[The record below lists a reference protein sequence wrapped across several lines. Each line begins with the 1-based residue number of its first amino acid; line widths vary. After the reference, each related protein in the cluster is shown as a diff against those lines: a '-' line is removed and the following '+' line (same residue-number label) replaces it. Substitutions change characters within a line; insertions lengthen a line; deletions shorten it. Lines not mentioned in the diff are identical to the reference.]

1 MMSLMQMAYVVAVR
15 RIFSSWRL
23 ELVLFLGMLLAVAL
37 MASGVIFSNLLAEA
51 ALRHAL
57 NEATPEEA
65 NFSVRVFSGQKAP
78 PTTEGR
84 MRHYASNLGFA
95 DARVA
100 SRVEEFLAE
109 QSLLVET
116 ATFFFSGHPKLDLDN
131 DIRPRGEI
139 KYLSS
144 LTGDRTRLV
153 EGRWPYAAEGSS
165 PTEGPLEVAVD
176 TLGASLLGLSTGG
189 EMNIFPAASF
199 EDPPVAPVRIVGV
212 FERMDPEDEYWYRS
226 DRTFSFHDDQWTIV
240 PLFTSQNAIL
250 ERVYRVYPRLYTDI
264 TWTYYLDR
272 QSVKAGDADDLL
284 DTLLLVRYDVRTNLA
299 NSSSRIRLDQVLDDY
314 KEQLLL
320 ARIPLYLILFLVI
333 GILTYYLAL
342 IASLVV
348 KSRAAEISML
358 KSRGATTPHVGLMS
372 FIEGILLA
380 IPSTAL
386 GPLVALAV
394 VRTLG
399 RVFFGLGGSEDLV
412 EVPVALSFQSYL
424 LGGAGALLGVI
435 VLTVS
440 TLAAARQGMVE
451 FRQMGARPP
460 QAPFIHRYYLDI
472 LLLGLIA
479 LFWWQVQSRGAFLV
493 RPLGSR
499 GLEIDYSL
507 LLGPALGLLA
517 IGLLVM
523 RFFPIVVGLLA
534 RLAEPVGPVWLVH
547 GLRHVSRDPI
557 VPGSLVVLL
566 MFATALGV
574 IGSAFSATLERN
586 QEERALYAA
595 GADLRIEHGGS
606 SAPRQLQGIS
616 EQADSLDFVDVA
628 VEVQRTS
635 GHVTTTGFS
644 TSGTLLAVRAEDFAN
659 VGWYR
664 PDFAGGLTLEEL
676 TGLLAPQ
683 PRDKGAI
690 SEGGP
695 TDGRG
700 SAASNGYEDGILLPE
715 DATGMSLYVQP
726 GRPDNRMT
734 LRARM
739 QDNRGYYFDTMFGQP
754 GGGSGGI
761 GLDFREWREL
771 ESDLQPLFRGGA
783 NSRAAQRFGE
793 PQPPYRLLAIHIA
806 SRGGAPEPGALFLS
820 SLKAIAP
827 NGSQPLEDFR
837 HVDGWQVIED
847 YSRPGLFAL
856 ESSESVQAPED
867 GSGEGG
873 RIRKTARFS
882 WAPGSSG
889 MRGIRVLGGQPI
901 ESAGGFG
908 REEPPLPAL
917 VSREFMEVAD
927 AEVGDVRTLGMSTF
941 SLPIEIKA
949 VIDYFPTL
957 VPEEKPFA
965 VVDLETFTHR
975 SNLHSLTTIGGTNEL
990 WVRLSRDGPSTSEG
1004 YGAAVEAPRL
1014 GPEANLNPDAVDAFL
1029 EGNGLR
1035 SRNTYVASDMVRER
1049 TEQPLVSAGW
1059 GALLVLMFLALV
1071 LASASGVMLFSFT
1084 DTRDRRTEFALLRT
1098 LGTSRRQL
1106 NGAVWFSLFL
1116 VTLCGVALGSVAGQ
1130 VIGTSLLPL
1139 MEVAEEG
1146 ARVTPPMTLEID
1158 WFTLAV
1164 SYAILGSVT
1173 IGTVLWLI
1181 WYTSKMEVQQVLRIG
1196 EAG

>member
-95 DARVA
+95 DERVA
-100 SRVEEFLAE
+100 ARVEEFLAE

-131 DIRPRGEI
+131 DVRPRGEI

-144 LTGDRTRLV
+144 LTGDRARLV
-153 EGRWPYAAEGSS
+153 EGRWPYTAEGTS
-165 PTEGPLEVAVD
+165 PTDGPLEVAVD
-176 TLGASLLGLSTGG
+176 TLGASLLGLSSGG

-199 EDPPVAPVRIVGV
+199 EDPPVVPVKIVGV
-212 FERMDPEDEYWYRS
+212 FERVDPEDEYWYS
-226 DRTFSFHDDQWTIV
+226 AGRTFSFHDDQWTIV

-272 QSVKAGDADDLL
+272 QSVKAGHVDDLL

-299 NSSSRIRLDQVLDDY
+299 NSSSRIRLDRVLDDY

-358 KSRGATTPHVGLMS
+358 KSRGATTPHVGLMAL
-372 FIEGILLA
+372 IEGIILA

-394 VRTLG
+394 VKTLG
-399 RVFFGLGGSEDLV
+399 RVFFGLGGSEDLAA
-412 EVPVALSFQSYL
+412 VPVVLSFQSYL

-616 EQADSLDFVDVA
+616 ERFNRQADGLDFVDVA

-644 TSGTLLAVRAEDFAN
+644 TSGTLLAIHAEDFAN

-676 TGLLAPQ
+676 TGLLAPAQ
-683 PRDKGAI
+683 AVSGGGA
-690 SEGGP
+690 
-695 TDGRG
+695 TDGQG
-700 SAASNGYEDGILLPE
+700 PAASNGYGDGILLPE

-754 GGGSGGI
+754 GGESGGV

-771 ESDLQPLFRGGA
+771 ESDLRPIFRGGA

-806 SRGGAPEPGALFLS
+806 SRGGAPEPGALFFS
-820 SLKAIAP
+820 SLKATGP

-837 HVDGWQVIED
+837 QVDGWQVIED
-847 YSRPGLFAL
+847 YSKPGLFAL
-856 ESSESVQAPED
+856 ESSESVSVSGPASFNTGD
-867 GSGEGG
+867 GKAGG
-873 RIRKTARFS
+873 TRSLRFS

-889 MRGIRVLGGQPI
+889 MRGVR
-901 ESAGGFG
+901 AG
-908 REEPPLPAL
+908 EEMTPLPAL
-917 VSREFMEVAD
+917 VSREFMKVAD

-975 SNLHSLTTIGGTNEL
+975 SNLHSITTIGGTNEL
-990 WVRLSRDGPSTSEG
+990 WVRLSRNGSSTNEGP
-1004 YGAAVEAPRL
+1004 GAAVKDPRF
-1014 GPEANLNPDAVDAFL
+1014 GPGTNSDPPALSNRVSAFL

-1035 SRNTYVASDMVRER
+1035 ARNTYVASDMVRER

>member
-37 MASGVIFSNLLAEA
+37 MASGVIFSNLLSEA

-84 MRHYASNLGFA
+84 MRHYAANLGFA
-95 DARVA
+95 DGRIE

-131 DIRPRGEI
+131 DVRPRGEI
-139 KYLSS
+139 KFLSS
-144 LTGDRTRLV
+144 LTGDRARLV
-153 EGRWPYAAEGSS
+153 EGRWPYTAEGTL

-176 TLGASLLGLSTGG
+176 TLGASLLGLSTGA
-189 EMNIFPAASF
+189 EMSIFPAASF
-199 EDPPVAPVRIVGV
+199 EDPPVVPVRIVGV
-212 FERMDPEDEYWYRS
+212 FERVDPDDEYWYS
-226 DRTFSFHDDQWTIV
+226 SNRTFSFHDNQWTIV
-240 PLFTSQNAIL
+240 PLFTSQDAIL
-250 ERVYRVYPRLYTDI
+250 ERVYQVYPRLYTDI

-272 QSVKAGDADDLL
+272 QSVKAGDVDELL

-299 NSSSRIRLDQVLDDY
+299 NSSSRIKLDRVLDDY

-358 KSRGATTPHVGLMS
+358 KSRGATTPHIGLMAL
-372 FIEGILLA
+372 IEGILLA

-394 VRTLG
+394 VKTLG
-399 RVFFGLGGSEDLV
+399 RVFFGLGGSEELAA
-412 EVPVALSFQSYL
+412 VPVVLSVQSYL

-435 VLTVS
+435 VLTAS

-523 RFFPIVVGLLA
+523 RFFPIVVGLVA

-616 EQADSLDFVDVA
+616 ERFNRQADGLDFVDVA

-644 TSGTLLAVRAEDFAN
+644 TSGTLLAIHAEDFAN

-683 PRDKGAI
+683 PPM
-690 SEGGP
+690 SEAGTANGQP
-695 TDGRG
+695 AT
-700 SAASNGYEDGILLPE
+700 SNGFGDGILLPE
-715 DATGMSLYVQP
+715 DATGLSLYVQP

-739 QDNRGYYFDTMFGQP
+739 QDNRGYYFDTMFGQ
-754 GGGSGGI
+754 
-761 GLDFREWREL
+761 LDFREWREL
-771 ESDLQPLFRGGA
+771 ESDLQPIFRGGA
-783 NSRAAQRFGE
+783 NSRAAQRFGQ
-793 PQPPYRLLAIHIA
+793 PQPPYRLLAIHLA
-806 SRGGAPEPGALFLS
+806 SRGGSPEPGALFLS
-820 SLKAIAP
+820 DLKATSA
-827 NGSQPLEDFR
+827 NGSKPLEDFQQ
-837 HVDGWQVIED
+837 VDGWQVIED
-847 YSRPGLFAL
+847 YSRPGLFGL
-856 ESSESVQAPED
+856 ESSESVTV
-867 GSGEGG
+867 SGEGG
-873 RIRKTARFS
+873 SLRFS

-889 MRGIRVLGGQPI
+889 MRGVR
-901 ESAGGFG
+901 AG
-908 REEPPLPAL
+908 EEIPPLPAL

-957 VPEEKPFA
+957 VPGEKPFA

-975 SNLHSLTTIGGTNEL
+975 SNLHSLTAIGGTNEL
-990 WVRLSRDGPSTSEG
+990 WVGLRGAGSDGDMGRVGSDGVDPVPAVLSDRVG
-1004 YGAAVEAPRL
+1004 
-1014 GPEANLNPDAVDAFL
+1014 AFL

-1035 SRNTYVASDMVRER
+1035 SRNTYIASDMVRER

>member
-95 DARVA
+95 DERVA
-100 SRVEEFLAE
+100 ARVEEFLAE

-131 DIRPRGEI
+131 DVRPRGEI

-144 LTGDRTRLV
+144 LTGDRARLV
-153 EGRWPYAAEGSS
+153 EGRWPYTAEGTS

-176 TLGASLLGLSTGG
+176 TLGASLLGLSAGG
-189 EMNIFPAASF
+189 EMSIFPAASF
-199 EDPPVAPVRIVGV
+199 EDPPVVPVKIVGV
-212 FERMDPEDEYWYRS
+212 FERVDPEDEYWYS
-226 DRTFSFHDDQWTIV
+226 AGRTFSFHDDQWTIV

-272 QSVKAGDADDLL
+272 QSVKAGHVDDLL

-299 NSSSRIRLDQVLDDY
+299 NSSSRIRLDRVLDDY

-358 KSRGATTPHVGLMS
+358 KSRGATTPHVGLMAL
-372 FIEGILLA
+372 IEGIILA

-394 VRTLG
+394 VKTLG
-399 RVFFGLGGSEDLV
+399 RVFFGLGGSEDLAA
-412 EVPVALSFQSYL
+412 VPVVLSFQSYL
-424 LGGAGALLGVI
+424 LGGAGALLGVV

-616 EQADSLDFVDVA
+616 ERFNRQADGLDFVDVA

-644 TSGTLLAVRAEDFAN
+644 TSGTLLAIHAEDFAG

-676 TGLLAPQ
+676 TGLLAPAQ
-683 PRDKGAI
+683 AVSGGGA
-690 SEGGP
+690 
-695 TDGRG
+695 TDGQG
-700 SAASNGYEDGILLPE
+700 PAASNGYGDGILLPE

-754 GGGSGGI
+754 GGESGGV

-771 ESDLQPLFRGGA
+771 ESDLRPIFRGGA

-806 SRGGAPEPGALFLS
+806 SRGGAPEPGALFFS
-820 SLKAIAP
+820 SLKATGP

-837 HVDGWQVIED
+837 QVDGWQVIED
-847 YSRPGLFAL
+847 YSKPGLFAL
-856 ESSESVQAPED
+856 ESSESVSVSGPASFNTGD
-867 GSGEGG
+867 GKAGG
-873 RIRKTARFS
+873 TRSLRFS

-889 MRGIRVLGGQPI
+889 MRGVR
-901 ESAGGFG
+901 AG
-908 REEPPLPAL
+908 EEMTPLPAL
-917 VSREFMEVAD
+917 VSREFMKVAD

-975 SNLHSLTTIGGTNEL
+975 SNLHSITTIGGTNEL
-990 WVRLSRDGPSTSEG
+990 WVRLSRNGPSTNEG
-1004 YGAAVEAPRL
+1004 PGAAVEDPRF
-1014 GPEANLNPDAVDAFL
+1014 GPGTNSDPPALSNRVSAFL

-1035 SRNTYVASDMVRER
+1035 ARNTYVASDMVRER

>member
-15 RIFSSWRL
+15 RILSSWRL

-84 MRHYASNLGFA
+84 MRHYAANLGFA
-95 DARVA
+95 DERVA
-100 SRVEEFLAE
+100 TRVEEFLAE

-131 DIRPRGEI
+131 DVRPRGEI

-144 LTGDRTRLV
+144 LLAEDRVRLK
-153 EGRWPYAAEGSS
+153 EGRWPYAAEGAS

-176 TLGASLLGLSTGG
+176 TLGASLLGLSAGG
-189 EMNIFPAASF
+189 EMSIFPAASF
-199 EDPPVAPVRIVGV
+199 EDPPVAPVKIVGV
-212 FERMDPEDEYWYRS
+212 FERVDPEDEYWYS
-226 DRTFSFHDDQWTIV
+226 AERTFSFHDDQWTIV
-240 PLFTSQNAIL
+240 PLFTSQDAIL

-272 QSVKAGDADDLL
+272 QAVKAGDVDGLL

-299 NSSSRIRLDQVLDDY
+299 NSSSRIKLDRVLDDY

-320 ARIPLYLILFLVI
+320 ARIPLFLILFLVI

-358 KSRGATTPHVGLMS
+358 KSRGATTPHIGLMS
-372 FIEGILLA
+372 LIEGMILA

-386 GPLVALAV
+386 GPLAALAV
-394 VRTLG
+394 VKTLG
-399 RVFFGLGGSEDLV
+399 RVFFGLGGSEDLA

-616 EQADSLDFVDVA
+616 ENADNLDFVDVA

-644 TSGTLLAVRAEDFAN
+644 TSGTLLAIRAEDFAN

-676 TGLLAPQ
+676 TGLLAPPQ
-683 PRDKGAI
+683 VMM
-690 SEGGP
+690 EGGQ
-695 TDGRG
+695 TIQTGDGRG
-700 SAASNGYEDGILLPE
+700 PAQSNGFGDGILLPE

-739 QDNRGYYFDTMFGQP
+739 QDDRGYYFDTMFGQP
-754 GGGSGGI
+754 GGGSGGV
-761 GLDFREWREL
+761 GLDFREWREM
-771 ESDLQPLFRGGA
+771 ESDLRPLFRGGA
-783 NSRAAQRFGE
+783 NSRAAQRFGQ

-820 SLKAIAP
+820 DLKATGP
-827 NGSQPLEDFR
+827 NGAQSLEDFQQ
-837 HVDGWQVIED
+837 VDGWQVIED

-856 ESSESVQAPED
+856 ESSESVSV
-867 GSGEGG
+867 SGEGG
-873 RIRKTARFS
+873 SLRFS

-889 MRGIRVLGGQPI
+889 MRGVR
-901 ESAGGFG
+901 AG
-908 REEPPLPAL
+908 EEEQPLPAL
-917 VSREFMEVAD
+917 VSREFMDVAD

-957 VPEEKPFA
+957 MPGEKPFA
-965 VVDLETFTHR
+965 VVDLETFSHR
-975 SNLHSLTTIGGTNEL
+975 SNLHSLTAIGGTNEL
-990 WVRLSRDGPSTSEG
+990 WVGLKDNPPTPPLANVSMGDSEG
-1004 YGAAVEAPRL
+1004 L
-1014 GPEANLNPDAVDAFL
+1014 DPDAVAAFL

-1116 VTLCGVALGSVAGQ
+1116 VTLCGVALGSAAGQ
-1130 VIGTSLLPL
+1130 FIGTSLLPL

>member
-1 MMSLMQMAYVVAVR
+1 MFSLMQMAYVVAVR

-37 MASGVIFSNLLAEA
+37 MSSGVIFSNLLAEA

-57 NEATPEEA
+57 NEATPDEA
-65 NFSVRVFSGQKAP
+65 NFSVRVFSGQNAP
-78 PTTEGR
+78 PTPEGR
-84 MRHYASNLGFA
+84 IRHVRTNVEFA
-95 DARVA
+95 DGRIADRVQK
-100 SRVEEFLAE
+100 FLAE
-109 QSLLVET
+109 QSRLVET
-116 ATFFFSGHPKLDLDN
+116 ATFFFNGHPQLELDN
-131 DIRPRGEI
+131 DVRPRGEM
-139 KYLSS
+139 KHLSS
-144 LTGDRTRLV
+144 LTQERTKLV
-153 EGRWPYAAEGSS
+153 EGRWPYEGSGAPS
-165 PTEGPLEVAVD
+165 VMDGPLEVAVD
-176 TLGASLLGLSTGG
+176 SLGASLLQLSIGDQ
-189 EMNIFPAASF
+189 MSIVPAASF
-199 EDPPVAPVRIVGV
+199 DDPTEVAVVIVGI
-212 FERMDPEDEYWYRS
+212 FERVNLADEYWYNA
-226 DRTFSFHDDQWTIV
+226 DRTFSFHNDQWTIV
-240 PLFTSQNAIL
+240 PLFTAENAIL
-250 ERVYRVYPRLYTDI
+250 ERIYSVYPRLYTDI

-272 QSVKAGDADDLL
+272 QSVRAGDVDDLL
-284 DTLLLVRYDVRTNLA
+284 NTIRVIRYDVRTRLN
-299 NSSSRIRLDQVLDDY
+299 NSSNRIRLDRVLDDY

-320 ARIPLYLILFLVI
+320 ARIPLFLILFLVI

-348 KSRAAEISML
+348 KSRSAEIAML
-358 KSRGATTPHVGLMS
+358 KSRGATTPHIGLMGL
-372 FIEGILLA
+372 IEGVLLA

-394 VRTLG
+394 VKTLG
-399 RVFFGLGGSEDLV
+399 RVFFGLGGSEDLAS
-412 EVPVALSFQSYL
+412 VPVVLSFQSYL
-424 LGGAGALLGVI
+424 LGTSGAVLGVG

-479 LFWWQVQSRGAFLV
+479 LFWWQIQSRGAFLV

-523 RFFPIVVGLLA
+523 RFFPIVVGLAA
-534 RLAEPVGPVWLVH
+534 RLAEPVGPAWLVH

-574 IGSAFSATLERN
+574 IGSAFSATLELN

-606 SAPRQLQGIS
+606 SRPLQLQGIA
-616 EQADSLDFVDVA
+616 EKADSLDFVDVA

-644 TSGTLLAVRAEDFAN
+644 TSGTLLAIRSQDFAN

-664 PDFAGGLTLEEL
+664 PDFAGGLTLEQL
-676 TGLLAPQ
+676 TGMLAPT
-683 PRDKGAI
+683 PAPDN
-690 SEGGP
+690 E
-695 TDGRG
+695 
-700 SAASNGYEDGILLPE
+700 GILLPE
-715 DATGMSLYVQP
+715 DATGMSVYVQP

-734 LRARM
+734 LRARL
-739 QDNRGYYFDTMFGQP
+739 QDDRGYYFDAVFGE
-754 GGGSGGI
+754 
-761 GLDFREWREL
+761 LDFREWREL
-771 ESDLQPLFRGGA
+771 DSDLRPLFQGGP
-783 NSRAAQRFGE
+783 NSRAAQRFGQA
-793 PQPPYRLLAIHIA
+793 QPPYRLLAIHIA

-820 SLKAIAP
+820 NLNASGSNGLQSLDNLQSV
-827 NGSQPLEDFR
+827 NGW
-837 HVDGWQVIED
+837 HVIED
-847 YSRPGLFAL
+847 LSKPGLFAL
-856 ESSESVQAPED
+856 ETSESVAV
-867 GSGEGG
+867 SGEGG
-873 RIRKTARFS
+873 SVRFS

-889 MRGIRVLGGQPI
+889 LRGIRAGQP
-901 ESAGGFG
+901 EV
-908 REEPPLPAL
+908 PLPAL
-917 VSREFMEVAD
+917 VSREFTDVAD
-927 AEVGDVRTLGMSTF
+927 AEVGDIRTLGMSTF

-957 VPEEKPFA
+957 TPEEKPFA
-965 VVDLETFTHR
+965 IVDLERFTHQA
-975 SNLHSLTTIGGTNEL
+975 NLHSLSTMGGTNEL
-990 WVRLSRDGPSTSEG
+990 WVDLGGSEPDLTS
-1004 YGAAVEAPRL
+1004 VRSL
-1014 GPEANLNPDAVDAFL
+1014 L
-1029 EGNGLR
+1029 EEDGLR
-1035 SRNTYVASDMVRER
+1035 ARNTFVASEMVRER
-1049 TEQPLVSAGW
+1049 TEQPLVNAGW
-1059 GALLVLMFLALV
+1059 GALLVLMFLVLV

-1098 LGTSRRQL
+1098 LGSSRRQL
-1106 NGAVWFSLFL
+1106 NGAVWFSLFV
-1116 VTLCGVALGSVAGQ
+1116 VTLFGVVLGSAAGQ

-1158 WFTLAV
+1158 WVTLGV

-1173 IGTVLWLI
+1173 VGTVLWLV

>member
-1 MMSLMQMAYVVAVR
+1 M
-15 RIFSSWRL
+15 
-23 ELVLFLGMLLAVAL
+23 
-37 MASGVIFSNLLAEA
+37 
-51 ALRHAL
+51 
-57 NEATPEEA
+57 
-65 NFSVRVFSGQKAP
+65 
-78 PTTEGR
+78 
-84 MRHYASNLGFA
+84 
-95 DARVA
+95 
-100 SRVEEFLAE
+100 
-109 QSLLVET
+109 
-116 ATFFFSGHPKLDLDN
+116 
-131 DIRPRGEI
+131 
-139 KYLSS
+139 
-144 LTGDRTRLV
+144 
-153 EGRWPYAAEGSS
+153 
-165 PTEGPLEVAVD
+165 
-176 TLGASLLGLSTGG
+176 
-189 EMNIFPAASF
+189 
-199 EDPPVAPVRIVGV
+199 
-212 FERMDPEDEYWYRS
+212 
-226 DRTFSFHDDQWTIV
+226 
-240 PLFTSQNAIL
+240 
-250 ERVYRVYPRLYTDI
+250 
-264 TWTYYLDR
+264 
-272 QSVKAGDADDLL
+272 
-284 DTLLLVRYDVRTNLA
+284 
-299 NSSSRIRLDQVLDDY
+299 
-314 KEQLLL
+314 
-320 ARIPLYLILFLVI
+320 
-333 GILTYYLAL
+333 
-342 IASLVV
+342 
-348 KSRAAEISML
+348 
-358 KSRGATTPHVGLMS
+358 
-372 FIEGILLA
+372 
-380 IPSTAL
+380 
-386 GPLVALAV
+386 
-394 VRTLG
+394 
-399 RVFFGLGGSEDLV
+399 
-412 EVPVALSFQSYL
+412 
-424 LGGAGALLGVI
+424 
-435 VLTVS
+435 
-440 TLAAARQGMVE
+440 
-451 FRQMGARPP
+451 
-460 QAPFIHRYYLDI
+460 
-472 LLLGLIA
+472 
-479 LFWWQVQSRGAFLV
+479 
-493 RPLGSR
+493 

-616 EQADSLDFVDVA
+616 ENADNLDFVDVA

-644 TSGTLLAVRAEDFAN
+644 TSGTLLAIRAEDFAN

-676 TGLLAPQ
+676 TGLLAPPQ
-683 PRDKGAI
+683 VMM
-690 SEGGP
+690 EGGQ
-695 TDGRG
+695 TIQTGDGRG
-700 SAASNGYEDGILLPE
+700 PAQSNGFGDGILLPE

-739 QDNRGYYFDTMFGQP
+739 QDDRGYYFDTMFGQP
-754 GGGSGGI
+754 GGGSGGV
-761 GLDFREWREL
+761 GLDFREWREM

-783 NSRAAQRFGE
+783 NSRAAQRFGQ

-820 SLKAIAP
+820 DLKATGP
-827 NGSQPLEDFR
+827 NGAQPLEDFQQ
-837 HVDGWQVIED
+837 VDGWQVIED

-856 ESSESVQAPED
+856 ESSESVSV
-867 GSGEGG
+867 SGEGG
-873 RIRKTARFS
+873 SLRFS

-889 MRGIRVLGGQPI
+889 MRGVR
-901 ESAGGFG
+901 AGE
-908 REEPPLPAL
+908 EEPPLPAL

-975 SNLHSLTTIGGTNEL
+975 SNLHSLTAIGGTNEL
-990 WVRLSRDGPSTSEG
+990 WVG
-1004 YGAAVEAPRL
+1004 
-1014 GPEANLNPDAVDAFL
+1014 LNDNPPLAKGDRGDSLPNGGSGDSLRMGDSGGLDPDAVAAFL

-1116 VTLCGVALGSVAGQ
+1116 VTLCGVALGSAAGQ
-1130 VIGTSLLPL
+1130 FIGTSLLPL

>member
-131 DIRPRGEI
+131 DVRPRGEI
-139 KYLSS
+139 KFFSS
-144 LTGDRTRLV
+144 LVAEDRVRLK
-153 EGRWPYAAEGSS
+153 EGRWPYAAGGSS
-165 PTEGPLEVAVD
+165 PTAGPLEVVVD
-176 TLGASLLGLSTGG
+176 TLGEELLGLSVDG
-189 EMNIFPAASF
+189 EMDIFPAASF
-199 EDPPVAPVRIVGV
+199 EDPPVVPVKIVGV
-212 FERMDPEDEYWYRS
+212 FERVDPEDDYWYRS
-226 DRTFSFHDDQWTIV
+226 DRTFSFHDNQWTIV

-264 TWTYYLDR
+264 TWNYYLDR
-272 QSVKAGDADDLL
+272 QSVKAGDVDDLL

-299 NSSSRIRLDQVLDDY
+299 NSSSRIKLDQVLDGY

-358 KSRGATTPHVGLMS
+358 KSRGATTPHVGLMA

-394 VRTLG
+394 VKTLG

-412 EVPVALSFQSYL
+412 EVPVVLSFQSYL

-472 LLLGLIA
+472 LMLGLIA

-523 RFFPIVVGLLA
+523 RFFPIVVGLVA

-616 EQADSLDFVDVA
+616 ERFNRQADGLNFVDVA

-644 TSGTLLAVRAEDFAN
+644 TSGTLLAIHAEDFAK

-676 TGLLAPQ
+676 TGLLAPKSK
-683 PRDKGAI
+683 DNGAV
-690 SEGGP
+690 SEGRP
-695 TDGRG
+695 TDAQGP
-700 SAASNGYEDGILLPE
+700 AKSNGFGDGILLPE
-715 DATGMSLYVQP
+715 DATGMLLYVQP
-726 GRPDNRMT
+726 GRPDNRMI

-754 GGGSGGI
+754 GGGQGDL
-761 GLDFREWREL
+761 GLNFREWREL
-771 ESDLQPLFRGGA
+771 ESDLRPIFRGGA
-783 NSRAAQRFGE
+783 NSRAAQRFGQ

-806 SRGGAPEPGALFLS
+806 TRGGAPEPGALFLS
-820 SLKAIAP
+820 DLKATGS
-827 NGSQPLEDFR
+827 NGPQPLESFQQ
-837 HVDGWQVIED
+837 VDGWQVIED

-856 ESSESVQAPED
+856 EPSESVAV
-867 GSGEGG
+867 SGEGG
-873 RIRKTARFS
+873 SLRFS
-882 WAPGSSG
+882 WAAGSSG
-889 MRGIRVLGGQPI
+889 MRGVR
-901 ESAGGFG
+901 AG
-908 REEPPLPAL
+908 EEMQPLPAL

-927 AEVGDVRTLGMSTF
+927 AQVGDVRTLGMSTF
-941 SLPIEIKA
+941 SLPVEIKA

-975 SNLHSLTTIGGTNEL
+975 SNLHSLTATGGSNEL
-990 WVRLSRDGPSTSEG
+990 WVSLSGDGPSTGEEA
-1004 YGAAVEAPRL
+1004 GAAAEDPRPQSD
-1014 GPEANLNPDAVDAFL
+1014 GATPDPDAVAAFL

>member
-1 MMSLMQMAYVVAVR
+1 MFSLLQMAYVVAVR

-37 MASGVIFSNLLAEA
+37 MSSGVIFSNLLAEA

-57 NEATPEEA
+57 NEASAEEA
-65 NFSVRVFSGQKAP
+65 NFSIRVFSGQQAP
-78 PTTEGR
+78 PTPAGR
-84 MRHYASNLGFA
+84 IRHFQNNVTFS
-95 DARVA
+95 DQRVS

-109 QSLLVET
+109 QSRLVET
-116 ATFFFSGHPKLDLDN
+116 ATFFFNGHPQLELDN
-131 DIRPRGEI
+131 DIRARGEI
-139 KYLSS
+139 KHHSS
-144 LTGDRTRLV
+144 LTDERVRLV
-153 EGRWPYAAEGSS
+153 DGRWPYEGGGAPSVMD
-165 PTEGPLEVAVD
+165 GPLEIAVD
-176 TLGASLLGLSTGG
+176 SLGSELLQLSTGDQMG
-189 EMNIFPAASF
+189 IIPAASF
-199 EDPPVAPVRIVGV
+199 DDPPEVPVVIVGV
-212 FERMDPEDEYWYRS
+212 FERVDPADDYWYAS
-226 DRTFSFHDDQWTIV
+226 GRTFSFHNDQWTIV
-240 PLFTSQNAIL
+240 PLFTSEKAIL
-250 ERVYRVYPRLYTDI
+250 ERVYRVYPRLYTDVS
-264 TWTYYLDR
+264 WHYYLDR
-272 QSVKAGDADDLL
+272 QSVKAGDVDDLL
-284 DTLLLVRYDVRTNLA
+284 NTLRVIRYDVRTNLN
-299 NSSSRIRLDQVLDDY
+299 NSTNRIRLDRVLEDY

-320 ARIPLYLILFLVI
+320 ARIPLFLILFLVI

-342 IASLVV
+342 IGGLVV
-348 KSRAAEISML
+348 KSRSAEIAML
-358 KSRGATTPHVGLMS
+358 KSRGATTPHIGLMALV
-372 FIEGILLA
+372 EGLLLA

-386 GPLVALAV
+386 GPVVALAV
-394 VRTLG
+394 VKTLG
-399 RVFFGLGGSEDLV
+399 RVFFGLGGSEDLAS
-412 EVPVALSFQSYL
+412 VPVVLSFESYL
-424 LGGAGALLGVI
+424 LGAAGAVLGVV
-435 VLTVS
+435 VLTIS

-472 LLLGLIA
+472 LFLGLIG
-479 LFWWQVQSRGAFLV
+479 LLWWQIQSRGAFLV

-523 RFFPIVVGLLA
+523 RFFPIVVGLAAGLI
-534 RLAEPVGPVWLVH
+534 EPVGPSWLVH

-606 SAPRQLQGIS
+606 SKPLQLQGIA
-616 EQADSLDFVDVA
+616 ERADGLDFVDVA

-644 TSGTLLAVRAEDFAN
+644 TSGTLLAIRSRDFAK

-676 TGLLAPQ
+676 TGLLT
-683 PRDKGAI
+683 
-690 SEGGP
+690 P
-695 TDGRG
+695 TPPPD
-700 SAASNGYEDGILLPE
+700 EEEGILLPD
-715 DATGMSLYVQP
+715 DATGMSVYVQP

-734 LRARM
+734 LRARL
-739 QDNRGYYFDTMFGQP
+739 QDDRGYYFDAMFGE
-754 GGGSGGI
+754 
-761 GLDFREWREL
+761 LDFREWREL
-771 ESDLQPLFRGGA
+771 DSDFSPLFRGGP
-783 NSRAAQRFGE
+783 NSRSAQRFG
-793 PQPPYRLLAIHIA
+793 QPRAPYRLLAIHIT

-820 SLKAIAP
+820 SLNASGS
-827 NGSQPLEDFR
+827 NGPQPLDDFQS
-837 HVDGWQVIED
+837 VNGWQVIED
-847 YSRPGLFAL
+847 YSKPGLFAL
-856 ESSESVQAPED
+856 EASKSVAVSD
-867 GSGEGG
+867 EGG
-873 RIRKTARFS
+873 SVRFS

-889 MRGIRVLGGQPI
+889 LRGIR
-901 ESAGGFG
+901 AG
-908 REEPPLPAL
+908 EPEQPLPAL

-927 AEVGDVRTLGMSTF
+927 AEVGEVRTLGMSTF

-957 VPEEKPFA
+957 TPEEKPFA
-965 VVDLETFTHR
+965 VVDLETFTHQA
-975 SNLHSLTTIGGTNEL
+975 NLHSLSTMGGTNEL
-990 WVRLSRDGPSTSEG
+990 WVGLGASEPDLKSV
-1004 YGAAVEAPRL
+1004 AALLDSE
-1014 GPEANLNPDAVDAFL
+1014 D
-1029 EGNGLR
+1029 LR
-1035 SRNTYVASDMVRER
+1035 ARNTFLATEMVRER

-1084 DTRDRRTEFALLRT
+1084 DTRERRTEFALLRT
-1098 LGTSRRQL
+1098 LGSSRGQL
-1106 NGAVWFSLFL
+1106 NGAVWFSLFV
-1116 VTLCGVALGSVAGQ
+1116 VTLFGVVLGSVAGQ

-1158 WFTLAV
+1158 WVTLGV

>member
-37 MASGVIFSNLLAEA
+37 MASGVIFSNLLSEA

-84 MRHYASNLGFA
+84 MRHYAANLGFA
-95 DARVA
+95 DGRIE

-131 DIRPRGEI
+131 DVRPRGEI
-139 KYLSS
+139 KFLSS
-144 LTGDRTRLV
+144 LTGDRARLV
-153 EGRWPYAAEGSS
+153 EGRWPYTAEGTL

-176 TLGASLLGLSTGG
+176 TLGASLLGLSTGA
-189 EMNIFPAASF
+189 EMSIFPAASF
-199 EDPPVAPVRIVGV
+199 EDPPVVPVRIVGV
-212 FERMDPEDEYWYRS
+212 FERVDPDDEYWYS
-226 DRTFSFHDDQWTIV
+226 SNRTFSFHDNQWTIV
-240 PLFTSQNAIL
+240 PLFTSQDAIL
-250 ERVYRVYPRLYTDI
+250 ERVYQVYPRLYTDI

-272 QSVKAGDADDLL
+272 QSVKAGDVDELL

-299 NSSSRIRLDQVLDDY
+299 NSSSRIKLDRVLDDY

-358 KSRGATTPHVGLMS
+358 KSRGATTPHVGLMAL
-372 FIEGILLA
+372 IEGMLLA

-394 VRTLG
+394 VKTLG
-399 RVFFGLGGSEDLV
+399 RVFFGLGGSEELAA
-412 EVPVALSFQSYL
+412 VPVVLSVQSYL

-435 VLTVS
+435 VLTAS

-523 RFFPIVVGLLA
+523 RFFPIVVGLVA

-616 EQADSLDFVDVA
+616 ERFNRQADGLDFVDVA

-644 TSGTLLAVRAEDFAN
+644 TSGTLLAIHAEDFAN

-683 PRDKGAI
+683 PPM
-690 SEGGP
+690 SEAGTANGQP
-695 TDGRG
+695 AT
-700 SAASNGYEDGILLPE
+700 SNGFGDGILLPE
-715 DATGMSLYVQP
+715 DATGLSLYVQP

-739 QDNRGYYFDTMFGQP
+739 QDNRGYYFDTMFGQ
-754 GGGSGGI
+754 
-761 GLDFREWREL
+761 LDFREWREL
-771 ESDLQPLFRGGA
+771 ESDLQPIFRGGA
-783 NSRAAQRFGE
+783 NSRAAQRFGQ
-793 PQPPYRLLAIHIA
+793 PQPPYRLLAIHLA
-806 SRGGAPEPGALFLS
+806 SRGGSPEPGALFLS
-820 SLKAIAP
+820 DLKATSA
-827 NGSQPLEDFR
+827 NGPKPLEDFQQ
-837 HVDGWQVIED
+837 VDGWQVIED
-847 YSRPGLFAL
+847 YSRPGLFGL
-856 ESSESVQAPED
+856 ESSESVTV
-867 GSGEGG
+867 SGEGG
-873 RIRKTARFS
+873 SLRFS

-889 MRGIRVLGGQPI
+889 MRGVR
-901 ESAGGFG
+901 AG
-908 REEPPLPAL
+908 EEIPPLPAL

-941 SLPIEIKA
+941 SLPIETKA

-957 VPEEKPFA
+957 VPGEKPFA

-975 SNLHSLTTIGGTNEL
+975 SNLHSLTAIGGTNEL
-990 WVRLSRDGPSTSEG
+990 WVGLRGAGSDGEMGRVGSDGVDPVPAVLSDRV
-1004 YGAAVEAPRL
+1004 A
-1014 GPEANLNPDAVDAFL
+1014 AFL

-1035 SRNTYVASDMVRER
+1035 SRNTYIASAMVRER

>member
-1 MMSLMQMAYVVAVR
+1 MFSLIQMAYVVAVR

-23 ELVLFLGMLLAVAL
+23 ELVLFLGVLLAVAL
-37 MASGVIFSNLLAEA
+37 MSSGVIFSNLLAEA
-51 ALRHAL
+51 ALRHAM

-65 NFSVRVFSGQKAP
+65 NFSVRVFSGQHAP
-78 PTTEGR
+78 PTPSGR
-84 MRHYASNLGFA
+84 IRHFRNNVEFA
-95 DARVA
+95 DSRIAA
-100 SRVEEFLAE
+100 RVEEFLGE
-109 QSLLVET
+109 QSRLVET
-116 ATFFFSGHPKLDLDN
+116 ATFFFKGHPQLELDN
-131 DIRPRGEI
+131 DVRPRGEI
-139 KYLSS
+139 KHLSS
-144 LTGDRTRLV
+144 LREERTRLV
-153 EGRWPYAAEGSS
+153 KGRWPYEGDGAA
-165 PTEGPLEVAVD
+165 PVMDGPLEIVVD
-176 TLGASLLGLSTGG
+176 SLGASLLQLSTGDQ
-189 EMNIFPAASF
+189 MAIIPAASF
-199 EDPPVAPVRIVGV
+199 DDPPQVPVVIVGI
-212 FERMDPEDEYWYRS
+212 FERVNHEDEYWYS
-226 DRTFSFHDDQWTIV
+226 AERTFSFHNDQWTIV
-240 PLFTSQNAIL
+240 PLFTAETAIL
-250 ERVYRVYPRLYTDI
+250 ERVYQVYPKLYTDI
-264 TWTYYLDR
+264 SWHYYMDR
-272 QSVKAGDADDLL
+272 QAIKAGDVDDLL
-284 DTLLLVRYDVRTNLA
+284 NTLRIIRYDVRTNLN
-299 NSSSRIRLDQVLDDY
+299 NSSNRIRLDRVLEDY

-320 ARIPLYLILFLVI
+320 ARIPLFLILFLVI

-342 IASLVV
+342 IAGLVV

-358 KSRGATTPHVGLMS
+358 KSRGATTPHIGLMAL
-372 FIEGILLA
+372 IEGLLLA

-386 GPLVALAV
+386 GPVVALAV

-399 RVFFGLGGSEDLV
+399 RVFFGLGGSEELAS
-412 EVPVALSFQSYL
+412 VPVVLSFQSYL
-424 LGGAGALLGVI
+424 LGAAGAILGVV
-435 VLTVS
+435 VLTIA

-460 QAPFIHRYYLDI
+460 QAPFIHRYYLDL
-472 LLLGLIA
+472 LLLGLIG
-479 LFWWQVQSRGAFLV
+479 LFWWQIQSRGAFLV

-523 RFFPIVVGLLA
+523 RFFPVVVGLAA
-534 RLAEPVGPVWLVH
+534 RLAEPVGPAWLVH

-574 IGSAFSATLERN
+574 IGSAFSATLEHN

-606 SAPRQLQGIS
+606 SKPIQIQGIA
-616 EQADSLDFVDVA
+616 EEADGLGFIDLA

-644 TSGTLLAVRAEDFAN
+644 TSGTLLAVRAQDFAN

-664 PDFAGGLTLEEL
+664 PDFAGGLTLEQL
-676 TGLLAPQ
+676 TAMLAP
-683 PRDKGAI
+683 A
-690 SEGGP
+690 P
-695 TDGRG
+695 T
-700 SAASNGYEDGILLPE
+700 SVAENEGILLPE
-715 DATGMSLYVQP
+715 EATGMSVYVQP

-734 LRARM
+734 LRARL
-739 QDNRGYYFDTMFGQP
+739 QDDRGYYFDSMFGE
-754 GGGSGGI
+754 
-761 GLDFREWREL
+761 LDFREWREL
-771 ESDLQPLFRGGA
+771 RSDLSPLFRGGL
-783 NSRAAQRFGE
+783 NSRAAARFGE
-793 PQPPYRLLAIHIA
+793 PQPPYKLLAIHIA

-820 SLKAIAP
+820 SLNASST
-827 NGSQPLEDFR
+827 NGLLPLDNLQTIN
-837 HVDGWQVIED
+837 GWQVIED
-847 YSRPGLFAL
+847 YSKPGLFAL
-856 ESSESVQAPED
+856 EASESVAVPDES
-867 GSGEGG
+867 GSL
-873 RIRKTARFS
+873 RFS

-889 MRGIRVLGGQPI
+889 LRGIR
-901 ESAGGFG
+901 AG
-908 REEPPLPAL
+908 EPEQPLPAL

-927 AEVGDVRTLGMSTF
+927 AQVGDVRTLGMSTF

-957 VPEEKPFA
+957 TPEDKPFA
-965 VVDLETFTHR
+965 VVDLESFTHQA
-975 SNLHSLTTIGGTNEL
+975 NLHSISTIGGTNEL
-990 WVRLSRDGPSTSEG
+990 WVGLGMSE
-1004 YGAAVEAPRL
+1004 PDL
-1014 GPEANLNPDAVDAFL
+1014 DAVAALLD
-1029 EGNGLR
+1029 GNGLR
-1035 SRNTYVASDMVRER
+1035 ARNTFVASEMVRER

-1071 LASASGVMLFSFT
+1071 LASASGVMLFTFT
-1084 DTRDRRTEFALLRT
+1084 DTRERRTEFALLRT

-1106 NGAVWFSLFL
+1106 NGAVWFSLFV
-1116 VTLCGVALGSVAGQ
+1116 VTLFGVVLGSVAGQ

-1158 WFTLAV
+1158 WFTLGV

-1173 IGTVLWLI
+1173 VGTVLWLI

>member
-95 DARVA
+95 GQRVS

-131 DIRPRGEI
+131 DVRPRGEI
-139 KYLSS
+139 KFLSS
-144 LTGDRTRLV
+144 LTGDRARLV
-153 EGRWPYAAEGSS
+153 EGRWPYTAEGTL

-176 TLGASLLGLSTGG
+176 TLGASLLGLSTGA
-189 EMNIFPAASF
+189 EMSIFPAASF
-199 EDPPVAPVRIVGV
+199 EDPPVVPVRIVGI
-212 FERMDPEDEYWYRS
+212 FERVDPDDEYWYS
-226 DRTFSFHDDQWTIV
+226 SNRTFSFHDNQWTIV
-240 PLFTSQNAIL
+240 PLFTSQDAIL
-250 ERVYRVYPRLYTDI
+250 ERVYQVYPRLYTDI

-272 QSVKAGDADDLL
+272 QSVKAGDVDELL

-299 NSSSRIRLDQVLDDY
+299 NSSSRIKLDRVLDDY

-358 KSRGATTPHVGLMS
+358 KSRGATTPHIGLMAL
-372 FIEGILLA
+372 IEGILLA

-394 VRTLG
+394 VKTLG
-399 RVFFGLGGSEDLV
+399 RVFFGLGGSEELAA
-412 EVPVALSFQSYL
+412 VPVVLSVQSYL

-435 VLTVS
+435 VLTAS

-523 RFFPIVVGLLA
+523 RFFPIVVGLVA

-616 EQADSLDFVDVA
+616 ERFNRQADGLDFVDVA

-644 TSGTLLAVRAEDFAN
+644 TSGTLLAIHAEDFAN

-676 TGLLAPQ
+676 TGLLASQ
-683 PRDKGAI
+683 PPM
-690 SEGGP
+690 SEAGTANGQP
-695 TDGRG
+695 AT
-700 SAASNGYEDGILLPE
+700 SNGFGDGILLPE
-715 DATGMSLYVQP
+715 DATGLSLYVQP

-739 QDNRGYYFDTMFGQP
+739 QDDRGYYFDTMFGQ
-754 GGGSGGI
+754 
-761 GLDFREWREL
+761 LDFREWRAL
-771 ESDLQPLFRGGA
+771 ESDLQPIFRGGA
-783 NSRAAQRFGE
+783 NSRAAQRFGQ
-793 PQPPYRLLAIHIA
+793 PQPPYRLLAIHLA
-806 SRGGAPEPGALFLS
+806 SRGGSPEPGALFLS
-820 SLKAIAP
+820 DLKATSA
-827 NGSQPLEDFR
+827 NGPKPLEDFQQ
-837 HVDGWQVIED
+837 VDGWQVIED
-847 YSRPGLFAL
+847 YSRPGLFGL
-856 ESSESVQAPED
+856 ESSESVTV
-867 GSGEGG
+867 SGEGG
-873 RIRKTARFS
+873 SLRFS

-889 MRGIRVLGGQPI
+889 MRGVR
-901 ESAGGFG
+901 AG
-908 REEPPLPAL
+908 EEIPPLPAL

-957 VPEEKPFA
+957 VPGEKPFA

-975 SNLHSLTTIGGTNEL
+975 SNLHSLTAIGGTNEL
-990 WVRLSRDGPSTSEG
+990 WVGLRGAGSDGDMGRVGSDGVDPVPAVLSDRV
-1004 YGAAVEAPRL
+1004 A
-1014 GPEANLNPDAVDAFL
+1014 AFL

-1035 SRNTYVASDMVRER
+1035 SRNTYIASAMVRER

>member
-95 DARVA
+95 DERVA
-100 SRVEEFLAE
+100 TRVEEFLAE

-131 DIRPRGEI
+131 DVRPRGEI

-153 EGRWPYAAEGSS
+153 EGRWPYTEEGSS
-165 PTEGPLEVAVD
+165 PTEGLLEVAVD
-176 TLGASLLGLSTGG
+176 SLGASLLGLSVGG
-189 EMNIFPAASF
+189 EMSIFPAASF
-199 EDPPVAPVRIVGV
+199 EDPPVAPVKIVGV
-212 FERMDPEDEYWYRS
+212 FERVDPEDEYWYS
-226 DRTFSFHDDQWTIV
+226 AGRTFSFHDDQWTIV
-240 PLFTSQNAIL
+240 PLFTSQDAIL

-272 QSVKAGDADDLL
+272 QSVKAGDVDDLL

-299 NSSSRIRLDQVLDDY
+299 NSSSRIKLDRVLDDY

-358 KSRGATTPHVGLMS
+358 KSRGATTPHVGLMAL
-372 FIEGILLA
+372 IEGILLA

-394 VRTLG
+394 VKTLG
-399 RVFFGLGGSEDLV
+399 RVFFGLGGSEDLAA
-412 EVPVALSFQSYL
+412 VPVVLSFQSYL

-616 EQADSLDFVDVA
+616 ERFTNPDQRQSDGLDFVDVA

-644 TSGTLLAVRAEDFAN
+644 TSGTLLAIHAEDFAK

-683 PRDKGAI
+683 SEEMMAK
-690 SEGGP
+690 SEGDQP
-695 TDGRG
+695 IQASDGQRP
-700 SAASNGYEDGILLPE
+700 AKSNGFGDGILLPE

-726 GRPDNRMT
+726 GRSDNRMI

-739 QDNRGYYFDTMFGQP
+739 QDNRGYYFDTAFRQP
-754 GGGSGGI
+754 GGGEGEF
-761 GLDFREWREL
+761 GLNFREWREL
-771 ESDLQPLFRGGA
+771 ESDLSPIFRGGA

-806 SRGGAPEPGALFLS
+806 SRGGAPEPGALFLGD
-820 SLKAIAP
+820 LKATGP
-827 NGSQPLEDFR
+827 NGSQTLEDFR
-837 HVDGWQVIED
+837 QPDSILGWQVIED

-856 ESSESVQAPED
+856 ESSESVSVSGD
-867 GSGEGG
+867 GGSL
-873 RIRKTARFS
+873 RFS

-889 MRGIRVLGGQPI
+889 LRGVR
-901 ESAGGFG
+901 AG
-908 REEPPLPAL
+908 EEMQPLPAL

-949 VIDYFPTL
+949 VLDYFPTL

-975 SNLHSLTTIGGTNEL
+975 SNLHSITAIGGTNEL
-990 WVRLSRDGPSTSEG
+990 WVSLSRDGPPTSN
-1004 YGAAVEAPRL
+1004 GAGPAPSGNSGDTRP
-1014 GPEANLNPDAVDAFL
+1014 GSGEVNPDAVAVFL

-1116 VTLCGVALGSVAGQ
+1116 VTLCGVALGSAAGQ
-1130 VIGTSLLPL
+1130 FIGTSLLPL

>member
-57 NEATPEEA
+57 NEAIPEEA

-95 DARVA
+95 GQRVS

-131 DIRPRGEI
+131 DVRPRGEI
-139 KYLSS
+139 KFLSS
-144 LTGDRTRLV
+144 LNGDRARLV
-153 EGRWPYAAEGSS
+153 EGRWPYAAEGTS

-176 TLGASLLGLSTGG
+176 TLGAKLLGLSAGA
-189 EMNIFPAASF
+189 EMRIFPAASF
-199 EDPPVAPVRIVGV
+199 EDPPVMPVKIVGV
-212 FERMDPEDEYWYRS
+212 FERVDPEDEYWYS
-226 DRTFSFHDDQWTIV
+226 SGRTFSFHDNQWTIV
-240 PLFTSQNAIL
+240 PLFTSQDAIL

-272 QSVKAGDADDLL
+272 QAVKAGDVDALL

-299 NSSSRIRLDQVLDDY
+299 NSSSRIRLDRVLDDY

-358 KSRGATTPHVGLMS
+358 KSRGATTPHVGLMAL
-372 FIEGILLA
+372 IEGILLA

-394 VRTLG
+394 VKTLG
-399 RVFFGLGGSEDLV
+399 RVFFGLGGSEELAA
-412 EVPVALSFQSYL
+412 VPVALSFQSYL

-435 VLTVS
+435 VLAVS

-523 RFFPIVVGLLA
+523 RFFPIVVGLVA

-616 EQADSLDFVDVA
+616 ERFNRQADGLDFVDVA

-644 TSGTLLAVRAEDFAN
+644 TSGTLLAIQAEDFAN

-664 PDFAGGLTLEEL
+664 PDFAGGLSLGEL
-676 TGLLAPQ
+676 TGLLAPPQ
-683 PRDKGAI
+683 TVSGGAVARA
-690 SEGGP
+690 SRP
-695 TDGRG
+695 Q
-700 SAASNGYEDGILLPE
+700 SNGFADGILLPE

-739 QDNRGYYFDTMFGQP
+739 QDNRGYYFDTMFGQSD
-754 GGGSGGI
+754 GGSGGV

-771 ESDLQPLFRGGA
+771 ESDLRPIFRGGL

-820 SLKAIAP
+820 DLKALRSGVSGS
-827 NGSQPLEDFR
+827 NGSQPLEDFQQ
-837 HVDGWQVIED
+837 VDGWQVIED
-847 YSRPGLFAL
+847 YSKPGLFAL
-856 ESSESVQAPED
+856 ESSESVSV
-867 GSGEGG
+867 SGPASLNPGG
-873 RIRKTARFS
+873 GEAGGTRSLRFS

-889 MRGIRVLGGQPI
+889 MRGVR
-901 ESAGGFG
+901 AG
-908 REEPPLPAL
+908 EEMLPLPAL

-975 SNLHSLTTIGGTNEL
+975 SNLHSLTAIGGTNEL
-990 WVRLSRDGPSTSEG
+990 WVRLSRDGSSTSEG
-1004 YGAAVEAPRL
+1004 SGADVEDPRSVS
-1014 GPEANLNPDAVDAFL
+1014 GANPDPPYLSNRVAAFL
-1029 EGNGLR
+1029 ESNGLR

-1130 VIGTSLLPL
+1130 FIGTSLLPL